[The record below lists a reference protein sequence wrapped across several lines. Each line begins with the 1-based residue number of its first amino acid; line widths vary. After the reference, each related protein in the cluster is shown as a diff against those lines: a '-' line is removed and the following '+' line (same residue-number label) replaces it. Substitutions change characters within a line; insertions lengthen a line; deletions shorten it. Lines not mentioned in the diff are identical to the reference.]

1 MPTIEFM
8 DEKASFSRWIK
19 VWVGVALC
27 SLFAYVLYWL
37 PASFELIYRS
47 FLHGITMQRLLSFY
61 FISDVLV
68 STVGLVL
75 RFVGVSIAL
84 VSIYLVWGPKALPF
98 RSIRK
103 KVAVA
108 VLFEGIYFLSYLP
121 ITIYYLGLGFVPML
135 FVGYLFQI
143 IAVFP
148 LLAVLSLKIWRY
160 NNSAKTNL
168 STWISVA
175 AIGYLANI
183 WISNVFRWLSMVEIA
198 GLTFLFQGISAFGF
212 LNSIVTLSLS
222 LIFAIAG
229 CYYLPNKD
237 DRKLST
243 KLFGTAL
250 ILLGL
255 HFIIYILYSVV
266 VGASVYSVL
275 VIEVW
280 PVTVL
285 GLGLSMLLGIN
296 KT

>member
-1 MPTIEFM
+1 
-8 DEKASFSRWIK
+8 
-19 VWVGVALC
+19 
-27 SLFAYVLYWL
+27 
-37 PASFELIYRS
+37 
-47 FLHGITMQRLLSFY
+47 MQRLLSFY

-68 STVGLVL
+68 TTMGLVL
-75 RFVGVSIAL
+75 RFLGVSIAL

-98 RSIRK
+98 PSIRK
-103 KVAVA
+103 KVAFA

-160 NNSAKTNL
+160 NNSAITNL

-229 CYYLPNKD
+229 CYYLLNKD

-243 KLFGTAL
+243 KLFGIAL

-266 VGASVYSVL
+266 VGASIYSVL

-285 GLGLSMLLGIN
+285 GLGLSMLVGIN